1 MPSTRLLA
9 GFHWAG
15 GHAHSSSQW
24 PKLNSALIYA
34 RLMLAHAKVKGM
46 QALTATTLPPTA
58 IWNQKVSSQIK
69 NVKVQA
75 LGWMVVIDRFP
86 FCLFC
91 NSFPSSLFIFT
102 SAMSRLSGMVW
113 NQPPLM
119 ECYYVFLLCIW
130 PEADCTYFP
139 RSCVH
144 LSLTFIAFYPAFVC
158 ACVCVCE
165 PVFLFLCNIMA
176 GISSAILDFSN
187 IWPIHPDAVD
197 ICDTNAYFPL
207 SIMTCGK

>member
-15 GHAHSSSQW
+15 RHAHFSFQW
-24 PKLNSALIYA
+24 LKLNSALIYA
-34 RLMLAHAKVKGM
+34 RLMLAVKGM

-69 NVKVQA
+69 KVKVQA
-75 LGWMVVIDRFP
+75 LGWMVVIDCFP

-91 NSFPSSLFIFT
+91 SSFSSSLFIFT
-102 SAMSRLSGMVW
+102 SAMSRLSAMVR

-119 ECYYVFLLCIW
+119 ECYYVFLLCVW

-139 RSCVH
+139 WSCVH
-144 LSLTFIAFYPAFVC
+144 LSLTFIASILHL
-158 ACVCVCE
+158 CVC
-165 PVFLFLCNIMA
+165 LCLWTRVS
-176 GISSAILDFSN
+176 IS
-187 IWPIHPDAVD
+187 
-197 ICDTNAYFPL
+197 
-207 SIMTCGK
+207 M